1 MKHSAS
7 SNSPGLIISS
17 LLTRNGPTP
26 AFVREN
32 VLFLFH
38 FPTGYKIY

>member
-7 SNSPGLIISS
+7 SNTQGLIST

-26 AFVREN
+26 AFVRDN